1 MNKIETESL
10 KGQFEENMKMNSYGN
25 QTISDN
31 SLLDIDNGI
40 ILYPVEGNL
49 IIFDCNICKEIK
61 RIFISFSLI
70 KGIKKIPM
78 MSNYLICCEN
88 GHIYILDKD
97 FNIVYNYRPKEINN
111 VYSLDISTQ
120 LKYSN
125 DKIYQYISISH
136 YSISKE
142 DDDYYLVHTN
152 NALSLIEMEINIE
165 EKELKGIDFKK
176 IFTKQS
182 VNDFS
187 IFNYSEKKDL
197 NNLNLISF
205 HWDETKKIN
214 IITIYDINEKNIKDK
229 IFNEKE
235 KELNE
240 MNTEM
245 KRYKKLYYSNE
256 DIFKIVILCKR
267 RNMHIFNFNTLSI
280 NDSFQLEGTGE
291 PGEFFIDDKN
301 LKMLMVNKT
310 AQLININISEKIN
323 NRQIPLDKNE
333 NNLSEILL
341 NDDFIRSMNWGLIN
355 VKCQNN
361 ENKIIIVNAQG
372 IKIYKYENKWIEEY
386 YSTSILKMSGCGA
399 CLSTNDIYAY
409 GDLAGNLTIFND
421 KTKKHEQIQLKNEM
435 IRSICS
441 DTNNEIIYIGTLSGK
456 IFIYSYNS
464 KHLSSLQNNIKD
476 KDDNNDNKETI
487 TCLKFIYPNLY
498 YSDTGGYFY
507 VYNSNDKSIVYK
519 YLAHEPKK
527 DNTNDEF
534 GSLSIKSEVWSLLVH
549 EIDNEYNYV
558 VTGSEDQSI
567 KIWKIKFNSDKNI
580 VKKNQLIKE
589 IKEHKYAVTCLDWT
603 TIKYNNTDKEVLLSC
618 SDDKTINI
626 FDSFEEKFNILL
638 KVDFSKCIRG
648 FFTLTY
654 CSFNKGENIKD
665 ENKNLI
671 CIGTQAGY
679 LIIYDISEKNIK
691 FMEKIHYGGIEGVVF
706 ENNIISTCG
715 NDNIFNIIKINK

>member
-1 MNKIETESL
+1 MNKIAESL
-10 KGQFEENMKMNSYGN
+10 KGQFKDYMKMNSYGN

-31 SLLDIDNGI
+31 SLLDIGNGI

-49 IIFDCNICKEIK
+49 IIFDCNICKEVK

-78 MSNYLICCEN
+78 MDNYLICCEN
-88 GHIYILDKD
+88 GYIYVIDKD
-97 FNIVYNYRPKEINN
+97 FNIIYNYKPKEINN
-111 VYSLDISTQ
+111 VYSLDISIQ

-142 DDDYYLVHTN
+142 DDDYYLLHTN
-152 NALSLIEMEINIE
+152 NALSLIEMEITINENI
-165 EKELKGIDFKK
+165 LKGIDFKK

-182 VNDFS
+182 LNDFS
-187 IFNYSEKKDL
+187 IFNYNAKKDI

-214 IITIYDINEKNIKDK
+214 IITIYDINEKNIKDNS
-229 IFNEKE
+229 FNEKE

-240 MNTEM
+240 MNTEF
-245 KRYKKLYYSNE
+245 KRYKKLYYANE
-256 DIFKIVILCKR
+256 DILKIVILCKR

-280 NDSFQLEGTGE
+280 DDSFQLEGTGE
-291 PGEFFIDDKN
+291 PGEFFIDEQN

-341 NDDFIRSMNWGLIN
+341 NDDFIRSMNWGLIS

-372 IKIYKYENKWIEEY
+372 FKIYKYENKWIEEY
-386 YSTSILKMSGCGA
+386 YSSSILKMSGCGA
-399 CLSTNDIYAY
+399 CSLTNDIYAY
-409 GDLAGNLTIFND
+409 GDLAGNLTIFNN
-421 KTKKHEQIQLKNEM
+421 KTKKHEQILLKNEM
-435 IRSICS
+435 IRSLCS
-441 DTNNEIIYIGTLSGK
+441 DTNNKIIYIGTLSGK
-456 IFIYSYNS
+456 IYIYDYNN
-464 KHLSSLQNNIKD
+464 KNLNTLRNNIKD
-476 KDDNNDNKETI
+476 SNDNNENKETI
-487 TCLKFIYPNLY
+487 TCLKFISPNLY

-507 VYNSNDKSIVYK
+507 VYNSNDKSVIYK

-549 EIDNEYNYV
+549 EIDNEYIYV

-580 VKKNQLIKE
+580 VKKNQLIRE

-603 TIKYNNTDKEVLLSC
+603 TLKYNNMDKEVLLSC

-626 FDSFEEKFNILL
+626 FDSFEEKFNIIL

-654 CSFNKGENIKD
+654 CSFNKGEKVKE
-665 ENKNLI
+665 ENRNLL
-671 CIGTQAGY
+671 CVGTQAGY
-679 LIIYDISEKNIK
+679 LIIYDINEKNIK
-691 FMEKIHYGGIEGVVF
+691 FMEKTHYGGIEGVVF

-715 NDNIFNIIKINK
+715 NDNIFNIIEINK

>member
-1 MNKIETESL
+1 MNKIAESL
-10 KGQFEENMKMNSYGN
+10 KGQFKEYMKMNSYGN

-31 SLLDIDNGI
+31 SLLDVGNGI

-49 IIFDCNICKEIK
+49 IIFDCNICKEVK

-78 MSNYLICCEN
+78 MDNYLICCEN
-88 GHIYILDKD
+88 GYIYVIDKD
-97 FNIVYNYRPKEINN
+97 FNIIYNYKPKEINN
-111 VYSLDISTQ
+111 VYSLDISIQ

-142 DDDYYLVHTN
+142 DDDYYLLHTN
-152 NALSLIEMEINIE
+152 NALSLIEMEITINENI
-165 EKELKGIDFKK
+165 LKGIDFKK

-182 VNDFS
+182 LNDFS
-187 IFNYSEKKDL
+187 IFNYNAKKDI

-214 IITIYDINEKNIKDK
+214 IITIYDINEKNIKDNS
-229 IFNEKE
+229 FNEKE

-240 MNTEM
+240 MNTEF
-245 KRYKKLYYSNE
+245 KRYKKLYYANE
-256 DIFKIVILCKR
+256 DILKIVILCKR

-280 NDSFQLEGTGE
+280 DDSFQLEGTGE
-291 PGEFFIDDKN
+291 PGEFFIDEQN

-341 NDDFIRSMNWGLIN
+341 NDDFIRSMNWGLIS

-372 IKIYKYENKWIEEY
+372 FKIYKYENKWIEEY
-386 YSTSILKMSGCGA
+386 YSSSILKMSGCGA
-399 CLSTNDIYAY
+399 CSLTNDIYAY
-409 GDLAGNLTIFND
+409 GDLAGNLTIFNN
-421 KTKKHEQIQLKNEM
+421 KTKKHEQILLKNEM
-435 IRSICS
+435 IRSLCS
-441 DTNNEIIYIGTLSGK
+441 DTNNKIIYIGTLSGK
-456 IFIYSYNS
+456 IYIYDYNN
-464 KHLSSLQNNIKD
+464 KNLSTLRNNIKD
-476 KDDNNDNKETI
+476 SNDNNENKETI
-487 TCLKFIYPNLY
+487 TCLKFISPNLY

-507 VYNSNDKSIVYK
+507 VYNSNDKSVIYK

-534 GSLSIKSEVWSLLVH
+534 GFLVH
-549 EIDNEYNYV
+549 EIDNEYIYV

-580 VKKNQLIKE
+580 VKKNQLIRE

-603 TIKYNNTDKEVLLSC
+603 TLKYNNMDKEVLLSC

-626 FDSFEEKFNILL
+626 FDSFEEKFNIIL

-654 CSFNKGENIKD
+654 CSFNKGEKVKE
-665 ENKNLI
+665 ENRNLL
-671 CIGTQAGY
+671 CVGTQAGY
-679 LIIYDISEKNIK
+679 LIIYDINEKNIK

-715 NDNIFNIIKINK
+715 NDNIFNIIEINK

>member
-1 MNKIETESL
+1 MNKIAESL
-10 KGQFEENMKMNSYGN
+10 KGQFKDYMKMNSYGN

-31 SLLDIDNGI
+31 SLLDIGNGI

-49 IIFDCNICKEIK
+49 IIFDCNICKEVK

-78 MSNYLICCEN
+78 MDNYLICCEN
-88 GHIYILDKD
+88 GYIYVLDKD
-97 FNIVYNYRPKEINN
+97 FNIIYNYKPKEINN
-111 VYSLDISTQ
+111 VYSLDISIQ

-142 DDDYYLVHTN
+142 DDDYYLLHTN
-152 NALSLIEMEINIE
+152 NALSLIEMEITINENI
-165 EKELKGIDFKK
+165 LKGIDFKK

-182 VNDFS
+182 LNDFS
-187 IFNYSEKKDL
+187 IFNYNAKKDI

-214 IITIYDINEKNIKDK
+214 IITIYDINEKNIKDNS
-229 IFNEKE
+229 FNEKE

-240 MNTEM
+240 MNTEF
-245 KRYKKLYYSNE
+245 KRYKKLYYANE
-256 DIFKIVILCKR
+256 DILKIVILCKR

-280 NDSFQLEGTGE
+280 DDSFQLEGTGE
-291 PGEFFIDDKN
+291 PGEFFIDEQN

-341 NDDFIRSMNWGLIN
+341 NDDFIRSMNWGLIS

-372 IKIYKYENKWIEEY
+372 FKIYKYENKWIEEY
-386 YSTSILKMSGCGA
+386 YSSSILKMSGCGA
-399 CLSTNDIYAY
+399 CSLTNDIYAY
-409 GDLAGNLTIFND
+409 GDLAGNLTIFNN
-421 KTKKHEQIQLKNEM
+421 KTKKHEQILLKNEM
-435 IRSICS
+435 IRSLCS
-441 DTNNEIIYIGTLSGK
+441 DTNNKIIYIGTLSGK
-456 IFIYSYNS
+456 IYIYDYNN
-464 KHLSSLQNNIKD
+464 KNLNTLRNNIKD
-476 KDDNNDNKETI
+476 SNDNNENKETI
-487 TCLKFIYPNLY
+487 TCLKFISPNLY

-507 VYNSNDKSIVYK
+507 VYNSNDKSVIYK

-549 EIDNEYNYV
+549 EIDNEYIYV

-580 VKKNQLIKE
+580 VKKNQLIRE

-603 TIKYNNTDKEVLLSC
+603 TLKYNNMDKEVLLSC

-626 FDSFEEKFNILL
+626 K
-638 KVDFSKCIRG
+638 
-648 FFTLTY
+648 
-654 CSFNKGENIKD
+654 
-665 ENKNLI
+665 
-671 CIGTQAGY
+671 
-679 LIIYDISEKNIK
+679 
-691 FMEKIHYGGIEGVVF
+691 
-706 ENNIISTCG
+706 
-715 NDNIFNIIKINK
+715 

>member
-1 MNKIETESL
+1 MNKIAESL
-10 KGQFEENMKMNSYGN
+10 KGQFKEYMKMNSYGN

-31 SLLDIDNGI
+31 SLLDVGNGI

-49 IIFDCNICKEIK
+49 IIFDCNICKEVK

-78 MSNYLICCEN
+78 MDNYLICCEN
-88 GHIYILDKD
+88 GYIYVIDKD
-97 FNIVYNYRPKEINN
+97 FNIIYNYKPKEINN
-111 VYSLDISTQ
+111 VYSLDISIQ

-142 DDDYYLVHTN
+142 DDDYYLLHTN
-152 NALSLIEMEINIE
+152 NALSLIEMEITINENI
-165 EKELKGIDFKK
+165 LKGIDFKK

-182 VNDFS
+182 LNDFS
-187 IFNYSEKKDL
+187 IFNYNAKKDI

-214 IITIYDINEKNIKDK
+214 IITIYDINEKNIKDNS
-229 IFNEKE
+229 FNEKE

-240 MNTEM
+240 MNTEF
-245 KRYKKLYYSNE
+245 KRYKKLYYANE
-256 DIFKIVILCKR
+256 DILKIVILCKR

-280 NDSFQLEGTGE
+280 DDSFQLEGTGE
-291 PGEFFIDDKN
+291 PGEFFIDEQN

-341 NDDFIRSMNWGLIN
+341 NDDFIRSMNWGLIS

-372 IKIYKYENKWIEEY
+372 FKIYKYENKWIEEY
-386 YSTSILKMSGCGA
+386 YSSSILKMSGCGA
-399 CLSTNDIYAY
+399 CSLTNDIYAY
-409 GDLAGNLTIFND
+409 GDLAGNLTIFNN
-421 KTKKHEQIQLKNEM
+421 KTKKHEQILLKNEM
-435 IRSICS
+435 IRSLCS
-441 DTNNEIIYIGTLSGK
+441 DTNNKIIYIGTLSGK
-456 IFIYSYNS
+456 IYIYDYNN
-464 KHLSSLQNNIKD
+464 KNLNTLRNNIKD
-476 KDDNNDNKETI
+476 SNDNNENKETI
-487 TCLKFIYPNLY
+487 TCLKFISPNLY

-507 VYNSNDKSIVYK
+507 VYNSNDKSVIYK

-534 GSLSIKSEVWSLLVH
+534 GFLVH
-549 EIDNEYNYV
+549 EIDNEYIYV

-580 VKKNQLIKE
+580 VKKNQLIRE

-603 TIKYNNTDKEVLLSC
+603 TLKYNNMDKEVLLSC

-626 FDSFEEKFNILL
+626 FDSFEEKFNIIL

-654 CSFNKGENIKD
+654 CSFNKGEKVKE
-665 ENKNLI
+665 ENRNLL
-671 CIGTQAGY
+671 CVGTQAGY
-679 LIIYDISEKNIK
+679 LIIYDINEKNIK

-715 NDNIFNIIKINK
+715 NDNIFNIIEINK